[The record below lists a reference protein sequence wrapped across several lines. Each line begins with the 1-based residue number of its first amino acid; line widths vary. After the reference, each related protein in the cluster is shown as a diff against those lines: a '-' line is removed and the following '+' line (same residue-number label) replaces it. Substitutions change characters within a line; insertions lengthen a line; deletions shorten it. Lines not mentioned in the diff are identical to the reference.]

1 MREHHKK
8 RYTIAIMLGDMQ
20 SDYSG
25 DLLRGFYT
33 CAQKEDVNIIFLMG
47 PRIPQYCM
55 DVFTT
60 DSEENYSYQFDT
72 VYSYAH
78 FTKPDALIISYAA
91 LAYYPTREEKEAF
104 LNQYA
109 DIPYLMIGER
119 LEGYNAPYMMS
130 DNYKGM
136 CACIEHLVED
146 HGYKKVAFLSGPKT
160 NMDAVERLKA
170 YCDVME
176 EHNLPVS
183 DTMIAYGDFSAHV
196 KRQVKYLLDNNPG
209 LEAIVCAN
217 DNMANCCYRVCS
229 ARSLRVGKD
238 IAVTGFDDVELAR
251 TMDPLLTSVS
261 QNGFKFSYMALRN
274 AIVLCEKRIMFEQR
288 LPVDLHIRA
297 SCGCDYGKK
306 QSYVIKDRG
315 EKQQYIIKAMGT
327 ISTEL
332 LSSIPYQEERNH
344 YSRLILDYFNYIYKH
359 ICCQSGEDVSLEYLM
374 DILEELTSYDHMSI
388 SLLLE
393 NLTNLM
399 QVLIFN
405 AESAQEQEQLVTVLD
420 ATRQY
425 IHFANVSKL
434 EQEVVDSNRK
444 NWFVPT
450 LVQDLTGIATE
461 DGYTKA
467 LIYIMKRFRT
477 VQIKSCY
484 IYLYDKPIIHKGG
497 MDPEFPNE
505 IYLSSWF
512 IGEDMVCYG
521 KEDRPRVTMDKG
533 FASFISSK
541 DPMAL
546 TAVVLFSGDKQYGM
560 MLCEAAQQDIPFL
573 QLCSLQVGPLLR
585 FLELNQ
591 MERESQKELQKSLR
605 TIQEQNDILSF
616 VSEYDELTQL
626 LNRRGFMERSIR
638 CCQQSDGK
646 KAYLIFGD
654 LDHLK
659 EINDCYG
666 HAAGDF
672 AIRGVAN
679 QLREILPPDAITARI
694 GGDEFISFVFSDKE
708 DFKAA
713 TLEDLQKVSERFNR
727 SSKKPYY
734 VEISIGIYEFCCN
747 SDTDLNELIQKSD
760 ELLYQAKAKR
770 RKSVKKELNNLN
782 GLT

>member
-8 RYTIAIMLGDMQ
+8 RYTIAIMLGDME

-25 DLLRGFYT
+25 VLLRGFYT
-33 CAQKEDVNIIFLMG
+33 CAQKEDVNIVFLMG
-47 PRIPQYCM
+47 PRIPQYCT
-55 DVFTT
+55 DVFAA
-60 DSEENYSYQFDT
+60 DSEEDYSYQFDT
-72 VYSYAH
+72 VYAYAH
-78 FTKPDALIISYAA
+78 FTKPDAMIISYAA
-91 LAYYPTREEKEAF
+91 LSYYRTREEKEAF

-109 DIPYLMIGER
+109 GIPYLLIGEK
-119 LEGYNAPYMMS
+119 LDGFEAPYMMS

-136 CACIEHLVED
+136 CNCIEHLVVE
-146 HGYKKVAFLSGPKT
+146 HGYRKIAFLSGPET
-160 NMDAVERLKA
+160 NMDAVERLQA
-170 YCDVME
+170 YRDVMK
-176 EHNLPVS
+176 EHNLPVK
-183 DTMIAYGDFSAHV
+183 DTMIAYGDYSVHV
-196 KRQVKYLLDNNPG
+196 KKQVKFLLDNNPG

-217 DNMANCCYRVCS
+217 DNMAQCCYRVCS

-238 IAVTGFDDVELAR
+238 IAITGFDDVELAR

-274 AIVLCEKRIMFEQR
+274 AITLCERRVMFEQR
-288 LPVDLHIRA
+288 LPVDVHIRA

-306 QSYVIKDRG
+306 TSHVFADRK
-315 EKQQYIIKAMGT
+315 EEEQYIIEAMRI
-327 ISTEL
+327 ISAEL
-332 LSSIPYQEERNH
+332 LSSIPYHEERNH
-344 YSRLILDYFNYIYKH
+344 YSGVILDYFNHIYKT
-359 ICCQSGEDVSLEYLM
+359 ICCPNGETVNLEYLM
-374 DILEELTSYDHMSI
+374 ELLQALTDYDLMSI

-399 QVLIFN
+399 QVLISN
-405 AESAQEQEQLVTVLD
+405 AQSSEEQEQLTMVLD

-425 IHFANVSKL
+425 IHFSNVSKL
-434 EQEVVDSNRK
+434 EQEVIDSNRK
-444 NWFVPT
+444 NWFIPT
-450 LVQDLTGIATE
+450 LVQDLTSIATE
-461 DGYTKA
+461 DGFTKA
-467 LIYIMKRFRT
+467 LVYIMKRFQTMKVR
-477 VQIKSCY
+477 SCY
-484 IYLYDKPIIHKGG
+484 IYLFDKPVIHRGG
-497 MDPEFPNE
+497 MVPFFPRE

-512 IGEDMVCYG
+512 IGEEMVCYE
-521 KEDRPRVTMDKG
+521 KEERPCVTMDKG
-533 FASFISSK
+533 FASFISSEN
-541 DPMAL
+541 PMAL

-560 MLCEAAQQDIPFL
+560 MLCEAAQEDIPFL

-679 QLREILPPDAITARI
+679 QLREILPADAITARI
-694 GGDEFISFVFSDKE
+694 GGDEFISLVFSESE
-708 DFKAA
+708 DFKDVAMEN
-713 TLEDLQKVSERFNR
+713 LKIVSERFNR

-734 VEISIGIYEFCCN
+734 VEISIGIYEFCC
-747 SDTDLNELIQKSD
+747 SSETDLNELFQKSD
-760 ELLYQAKAKR
+760 ELLYQAKARR
-770 RKSVKKELNNLN
+770 RKSVKKEIGVL
-782 GLT
+782 

>member
-1 MREHHKK
+1 MREEQKK

-25 DLLRGFYT
+25 ELLRGFYT
-33 CAQKEDVNIIFLMG
+33 CAQKEDVNIVYLMG
-47 PRIPQYCM
+47 PRIPQYCL
-55 DVFTT
+55 DVFAT
-60 DSEENYSYQFDT
+60 DSEEDYSYQFDT
-72 VYSYAH
+72 AYAYAH
-78 FTKPDALIISYAA
+78 FTKPDAMIISYAA
-91 LAYYPTREEKEAF
+91 LSYYRTREEKEAF
-104 LNQYA
+104 LNQYV
-109 DIPYLMIGER
+109 DIPYLLIGEK
-119 LEGYNAPYMMS
+119 LEGFEAPYMMS

-136 CACIEHLVED
+136 CACIEHLVVD
-146 HGYKKVAFLSGPKT
+146 HGYRKVAFLSGPKT
-160 NMDAVERLKA
+160 NMDAVERLQA

-176 EHNLPVS
+176 EHGLPVS
-183 DTMIAYGDFSAHV
+183 DTMIAYGDYSVHV
-196 KRQVKYLLDNNPG
+196 KEQVKYLLDNNPG
-209 LEAIVCAN
+209 IEAIICAN
-217 DNMANCCYRVCS
+217 DNMAKCCYQVCF

-261 QNGFKFSYMALRN
+261 QNGFKFSHLALKN
-274 AIVLCEKRIMFEQR
+274 AITLCEKRVMFEQR
-288 LPVDLHIRA
+288 LPVDVHIRA

-306 QSYVIKDRG
+306 QSLIFADHAQK
-315 EKQQYIIKAMGT
+315 EQYIIKAMGT

-332 LSSIPYQEERNH
+332 LSSIPYQEERNR
-344 YSRLILDYFNYIYKH
+344 YSGLILDYFNHINST
-359 ICCQSGEDVSLEYLM
+359 ICCQNEETVNLEYLM
-374 DILEELTSYDHMSI
+374 DILQELTDYDHMSI

-399 QVLIFN
+399 QVLIGN
-405 AESAQEQEQLVTVLD
+405 AESAREQEQLSMVLD

-434 EQEVVDSNRK
+434 EEEVIDSNRK

-450 LVQDLTGIATE
+450 LIQDLSGITSE
-461 DGYTKA
+461 DGFSKA
-467 LIYIMKRFRT
+467 LVYIMKRF
-477 VQIKSCY
+477 QIMKVRSCY
-484 IYLYDKPIIHKGG
+484 IYLYDKPIIHRGG
-497 MDPEFPNE
+497 MSPFFPKE
-505 IYLSSWF
+505 IYLCSWF
-512 IGEDMVCYG
+512 LGEEMVCYE
-521 KEDRPRVTMDKG
+521 KEERPCVTMDNG
-533 FASFISSK
+533 FASFISSD

-560 MLCEAAQQDIPFL
+560 MLCEAAQEDIPFL

-591 MERESQKELQKSLR
+591 MEKESQRELQKSLR

-638 CCQQSDGK
+638 CCQQGVGK

-666 HAAGDF
+666 HTAGDF

-694 GGDEFISFVFSDKE
+694 GGDEFISLVFSDKN
-708 DFKAA
+708 DFKNA
-713 TLEDLQKVSERFNR
+713 TMDGLKIVSERFNR
-727 SSKKPYY
+727 SSMKPYY
-734 VEISIGIYEFCCN
+734 VEISIGIYEFCCCQE
-747 SDTDLNELIQKSD
+747 TDLNELIQKSD
-760 ELLYQAKAKR
+760 ELLYQAKVKR
-770 RKSVKKELNNLN
+770 RKSVKKELEAV
-782 GLT
+782 